1 MATPPM
7 PTEIAPTKFKP
18 MLAQKKL
25 LRSSATLTLAALFF
39 TAMPVPAAPLPSSQ
53 AKPSAPKP
61 TRETRVFLERASKKL
76 GPEGRR
82 AAEFLCRSMPERDRQ
97 TLTADFLMENLRL
110 ALAAR
115 KRFPWAKNLTD
126 ERFFNDVTPYA
137 VLDETREAWRP
148 KMLLQAQE
156 LVKGSHSASEAAQ
169 ALNRQLFNLV
179 GVHYN
184 TNREKPNQSPSES
197 IAQGRATCTGLAI
210 LLVDAC
216 RAVGIP
222 ARVAGVAK
230 WTTKEGNHTWVE
242 IWDGEWKFLG
252 ADEYDAQGLNRG
264 WFVGDAAQAV
274 ADVPRNAVWASS
286 WQPSDGA
293 FPLVWDENNRSV
305 AATNVTN
312 RYVPK
317 TSATEGKTLVH
328 LRVLDSALNA
338 TDARI
343 VVTAQLLDA
352 DGKVLG
358 AHNTKAGRAD
368 WNDTASFRVAPGN
381 YLWRL
386 QRGAQTRQAPLVV
399 ETDAEKII
407 ELDWQKLSEVS
418 PAAPL
423 TKIEAK
429 QVLNQA
435 WQALQGEQDKTR
447 SQELE
452 TRTLV
457 VGDKMLRW
465 KEKTYGDKPADG
477 YALWISMHGG
487 GGTTPE
493 VNDQQYAN
501 QINLYGPMDGIWVA
515 PRAPNDAWDM
525 WHQTHIDAM
534 FDRIIADY
542 VLLRGVNPNRVYLLG
557 YSAGG
562 DGVYQLAPRMA
573 DRFAAAS
580 MMAGHPNNAS
590 PLGLRDLPFA
600 IFVGG
605 EDAAYNR
612 NQVAREWGEK
622 LDDLQKNDAGGYTH
636 QTKIYPGL
644 GHWMNRLD
652 AEALPWMAKFTRDPW
667 PKTVVWHQDD
677 VTHDRFYW
685 LALPAGTAAQGQT
698 ISATVS
704 GQTIRVSAQ
713 GVNQLNLRL
722 SDALLN
728 LDLPVKVVVN
738 GQTVFDGAVQRH
750 SETIVASLQERA
762 DIASAATAQI
772 SLRW

>member
-1 MATPPM
+1 
-7 PTEIAPTKFKP
+7 
-18 MLAQKKL
+18 
-25 LRSSATLTLAALFF
+25 
-39 TAMPVPAAPLPSSQ
+39 
-53 AKPSAPKP
+53 
-61 TRETRVFLERASKKL
+61 
-76 GPEGRR
+76 
-82 AAEFLCRSMPERDRQ
+82 MPEHDRQ
-97 TLTADFLMENLRL
+97 SLTADFLMENLRL

-115 KRFPWAKNLTD
+115 TRFPWARNLAD
-126 ERFFNDVTPYA
+126 EQFFNDVLPYA
-137 VLDETREAWRP
+137 VLDETREAWRAT
-148 KMLLQAQE
+148 MLTQAQE
-156 LVKGSHSASEAAQ
+156 LVKGSHGASEAAQ
-169 ALNRQLFNLV
+169 ALNQQLFNVLK
-179 GVHYN
+179 VHYN

-252 ADEYDAQGLNRG
+252 ADEYEVQGLNRG
-264 WFVGDAAQAV
+264 WFVGDASHAV
-274 ADVPRNAVWASS
+274 ADVPQSAVWASS
-286 WQPSDGA
+286 WQPSDGT
-293 FPLVWDENNRSV
+293 FPLVWDEDNRGV
-305 AATNVTN
+305 AATNVTI
-312 RYVPK
+312 RYAAK
-317 TSATEGKTLVH
+317 TSAAQSKTLVH
-328 LRVLDSALNA
+328 LRVLDASSKAS
-338 TDARI
+338 DARI
-343 VVTAQLLDA
+343 VVAAQLVDA
-352 DGKVLG
+352 RGEVLS
-358 AHNTKAGRAD
+358 AQSTKAGRAD
-368 WNDTASFRVAPGN
+368 WNDTASFRVAPGR
-381 YLWRL
+381 YFWHL
-386 QRGAQTRQAPLVV
+386 QRGAQTRQAPLLI
-399 ETDAEKII
+399 EADAEKTV
-407 ELDWQKLSEVS
+407 ELQWNTLADVA

-423 TKIEAK
+423 TKTQAAQIWDE
-429 QVLNQA
+429 A
-435 WQALQGEQDKTR
+435 WQTLQGEQQATR
-447 SQELE
+447 SQELN
-452 TRTLV
+452 TKTLV
-457 VGDKMLRW
+457 LGDKTMRW

-501 QINLYGPMDGIWVA
+501 QIDLYGPTDGIWVA
-515 PRAPNDAWDM
+515 PRAPTDAWDM
-525 WHQTHIDAM
+525 WHQGHIDAM

-542 VLLRGVNPNRVYLLG
+542 VLLRGVNPNRVYLVG

-580 MMAGHPNNAS
+580 MMAGHPNDAS
-590 PLGLRDLPFA
+590 PLGLRNLPFA

-605 EDAAYNR
+605 DDASYDR
-612 NQVAREWGEK
+612 NKIAREWGER
-622 LDDLQKNDAGGYTH
+622 LDGLQKNDAGGYTH
-636 QTKIYPGL
+636 WTTIYPGL

-652 AEALPWMAKFTRDPW
+652 AEALPWMANYTRDPW

-685 LALPAGTAAQGQT
+685 LALPAGIAAKDQT

-722 SDALLN
+722 SDALLD
-728 LDLPVKVVVN
+728 LDLPVQVVVN

-750 SETIVASLQERA
+750 RETILASLEERA
-762 DIASAATAQI
+762 DVASVATAQI
-772 SLRW
+772 SLKW